1 MSTPASPRP
10 CRACGAALQHSFAD
24 LGLSP
29 VSNAFVDPGK
39 AAEGEMF
46 YPLHAMVCTRCWL
59 VQLAEATRAELHFHA
74 DYVYFSSF
82 SSSWLAHARAYVA
95 QMQARFGLDRSS
107 RVMEIAS
114 NDGYLLQYFQQAGI
128 ACVGIEPSGNTA
140 AAARARGIDT
150 RELFFNRAS
159 AGALAAQGER
169 VDLLLGNN
177 VLAHVPDLHD
187 FVGAM
192 PAVLKPDA
200 VVTLEFPHL
209 LRLIAGQ
216 QFDTIYHEHYSY
228 LSLLALMPVFARA
241 GLRVFDIEHLATHG
255 GSLRVYACLQA
266 AAHPTTAQVEACLA
280 LEQEAGLARPDTY
293 AAFGARMRATKRAL
307 QRFMIDARDQGK
319 SIAAY
324 GAAAKGNTL
333 LNYCGIGTDIIDY
346 VVDSNPAKQG
356 KLLPG
361 SRIPV
366 RAPQAVFD
374 TRPDYLL
381 ILPWNIKD
389 ELMSQMAGIRDW
401 GGQFL
406 LANPHIEVVA

>member
-1 MSTPASPRP
+1 MTTPARP
-10 CRACGAALQHSFAD
+10 CRACGAALPHSFAD

-29 VSNAFVDPGK
+29 VSNAFVEPEK

-46 YPLHAMVCTRCWL
+46 YPLHAMVCAECWL
-59 VQLAEATRAELHFHA
+59 VQLADATRAELHFHD

-82 SSSWLAHARAYVA
+82 SSSWLAHARGYVE
-95 QMQARFGLDRSS
+95 QMTARLGLNASS

-114 NDGYLLQYFQQAGI
+114 NDGYLLQYFQQAGMPCI
-128 ACVGIEPSGNTA
+128 GIEPSGNTA
-140 AAARARGIDT
+140 AAARARGVDT
-150 RELFFNRAS
+150 RELFFNRSTAS
-159 AGALAAQGER
+159 ALAAQGEQ

-192 PAVLKPDA
+192 PAVMKPQA

-209 LRLIAGQ
+209 LRLIADQ

-228 LSLLALMPVFARA
+228 LSLTALMPIFARA

-255 GSLRVYACLQA
+255 GSLRVHACLQA
-266 AAHPTTAQVEACLA
+266 AAHSTTAQVAAC
-280 LEQEAGLARPDTY
+280 LEQEQAAGLTRLDTY
-293 AAFGARMRATKRAL
+293 TGFGERMRATKRAL
-307 QRFMIDARDQGK
+307 QRFLIDAKDQGK

-333 LNYCGIGTDIIDY
+333 LNYCGIGADIIDY

-356 KLLPG
+356 RLLPG

-366 RAPQAVFD
+366 RAPQNVFD

-381 ILPWNIKD
+381 ILPWNIKE
-389 ELMSQMAGIRDW
+389 ELMSQMAGIRAW

-406 LANPHIEVVA
+406 LANPHIHVVP

>member
-1 MSTPASPRP
+1 MNDSLDRP
-10 CRACGAALQHSFAD
+10 CRSCGAPLHHSFAN

-29 VSNAFVDPGK
+29 VSNAFVEP
-39 AAEGEMF
+39 ANASQGEMF
-46 YPLHAMVCTRCWL
+46 YPLHAMVCGQCWL
-59 VQLAEATRAELHFHA
+59 VQLAEATRADLHFH
-74 DYVYFSSF
+74 DNYVYFSSF
-82 SSSWLAHARAYVA
+82 SSSWLAHARAYVG
-95 QMQARFGLDRSS
+95 QMTARLGLGGAS

-128 ACVGIEPSGNTA
+128 PCVGIEPSANTA
-140 AAARARGIDT
+140 AAARAKGIDT
-150 RELFFNRAS
+150 RTAFFNRAT
-159 AGALAAQGER
+159 AKALAAQGER

-177 VLAHVPDLHD
+177 VLAHVPDLNE

-192 PAVLKPDA
+192 PAVLKPEA

-209 LRLIAGQ
+209 LSLIEGQ

-241 GLRVFDIEHLATHG
+241 GLRVFDVEHLATHG
-255 GSLRVYACLQA
+255 GSLRVHACLPTAGHPETA
-266 AAHPTTAQVEACLA
+266 AVQACLR
-280 LEQEAGLARPDTY
+280 LESEAGLDRLYTY
-293 AAFGARMRATKRAL
+293 ASFGAGVRATKRAML
-307 QRFMIDARDQGK
+307 SFMIAAKDQGK

-333 LNYCGIGTDIIDY
+333 LNYCGIGADFIDY
-346 VVDSNPAKQG
+346 VVDRNPAKQG
-356 KLLPG
+356 RLLPG

-366 RAPQAVFD
+366 RATDAVFE

-389 ELMSQMAGIRDW
+389 EVMAQMAGIRGW
-401 GGQFL
+401 GGRFL
-406 LANPHIEVVA
+406 LANPNIHVVE